1 VRETREERGGRR
13 RARRTSL
20 PPPDPFVSSPGG
32 VYLVDTDA
40 LPSPDEVVDAPDAV
54 APAGPSRPFF
64 VEATYATDGAGA
76 PIDVQAAAVP
86 VKAAADAPPTGT
98 LDAAGDAGWAEPGE
112 PDRDARDN
120 TPPSDLV

>member
-1 VRETREERGGRR
+1 MRETREERGGCR

-54 APAGPSRPFF
+54 APAG
-64 VEATYATDGAGA
+64 
-76 PIDVQAAAVP
+76 
-86 VKAAADAPPTGT
+86 
-98 LDAAGDAGWAEPGE
+98 DAGWAEPGE

>member
-1 VRETREERGGRR
+1 MRETREERGGRR

-76 PIDVQAAAVP
+76 PSDVQAAAVP
-86 VKAAADAPPTGT
+86 VKAGT